1 MEVTPLVSAFL
12 SFIFVIGLLLLTLWF
27 IRAKGVG
34 VTPRSG
40 GDLKVL
46 QTLRMGGKHHLSV
59 VRYGDRTLLLGI
71 SGQQISLLDNQ
82 VTADLPM
89 SGNIE
94 DSQNGPAAGQPQKSF
109 AAHLR
114 SLVPKG

>member
-27 IRAKGVG
+27 IRTKGVG
-34 VTPRSG
+34 VTARTG
-40 GDLKVL
+40 GDLQVL

-82 VTADLPM
+82 VTADLPT
-89 SGNIE
+89 SGNSE
-94 DSQNGPAAGQPQKSF
+94 DLQNDPASGQSQKSF
-109 AAHLR
+109 AAHLK
-114 SLVPKG
+114 SLLPKG